1 MARRQEAGDGN
12 RRGWAVKAAAPVDGA
27 VRLFVLRGRR
37 FVAEAVI
44 AALRGD
50 GRLRVVGADTA
61 PVAVIDRLR
70 TLAADVVLVD
80 ASDDRERA
88 LDGVRRLR
96 DAHPQV
102 KMLAFGVA
110 DEVDDAVAFAEAGAR
125 ACLPR
130 SAAFEELMLAVHEL
144 HRERTRCPPVL
155 ASRLV
160 ARIVA
165 LAREE
170 PPRADPAEG
179 ALTGR
184 ERQVL
189 ALLVVGL
196 TNKEIAQRL
205 DVAVAT
211 VKNHVHNLLG
221 KLGAHRRQ
229 DAVRTAYLNGLVDDF
244 LPCRPKR
251 GLRREVPLNPSRR
264 PGPVTAVSGS
274 RTGPVGAVAHP
285 ERRD

>member
-1 MARRQEAGDGN
+1 MARRLEAGDGH
-12 RRGWAVKAAAPVDGA
+12 RRGGAAKAAGPAGGA

-44 AALRGD
+44 EALRGD

-61 PVAVIDRLR
+61 PAATIERLR
-70 TLAADVVLVD
+70 THAADVVLVD

-102 KMLAFGVA
+102 KVLAFGVA

-130 SAAFEELMLAVHEL
+130 GAAFAELTLAVHEL

-155 ASRLV
+155 ASRLI
-160 ARIVA
+160 ARIGA
-165 LAREE
+165 LAREK
-170 PPRADPAEG
+170 PPAADPADAE
-179 ALTGR
+179 LTAR

-205 DVAVAT
+205 EVAVAT
-211 VKNHVHNLLG
+211 VKNHVHNLLA

-244 LPCRPKR
+244 LPCRPERR
-251 GLRREVPLNPSRR
+251 GLHGER
-264 PGPVTAVSGS
+264 P
-274 RTGPVGAVAHP
+274 
-285 ERRD
+285 D

>member
-1 MARRQEAGDGN
+1 MARRQESATRAYAGA
-12 RRGWAVKAAAPVDGA
+12 AVAPADGA

-37 FVAEAVI
+37 FVAEALI
-44 AALRGD
+44 EALRSD
-50 GRLRVVGADTA
+50 GRLRVVGAVPA
-61 PVAVIDRLR
+61 AEAAIDSLH

-96 DAHPQV
+96 DAHPQAKV
-102 KMLAFGVA
+102 LAFGLV
-110 DEVDDAVAFAEAGAR
+110 DEVDDAVEFAEAGAR

-130 SAAFEELMLAVHEL
+130 GVAFGELTAAVHDL
-144 HRERTRCPPVL
+144 HRQRTRCPPAL
-155 ASRLV
+155 ATRLL

-170 PPRADPAEG
+170 PPPTDPAEA

-221 KLGAHRRQ
+221 KLGVHRRQ
-229 DAVRTAYLNGLVDDF
+229 DAVRTAYLGGLIDEF
-244 LPCRPKR
+244 LPCRPER
-251 GLRREVPLNPSRR
+251 CGLREKEPRNRREPRD
-264 PGPVTAVSGS
+264 PVT
-274 RTGPVGAVAHP
+274 H
-285 ERRD
+285 